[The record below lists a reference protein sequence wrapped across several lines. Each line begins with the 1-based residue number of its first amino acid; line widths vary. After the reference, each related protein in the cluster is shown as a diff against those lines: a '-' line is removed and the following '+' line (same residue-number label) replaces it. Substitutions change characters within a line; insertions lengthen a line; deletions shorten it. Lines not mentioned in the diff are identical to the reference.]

1 LHAYQLLPMEI
12 RMRYPLILSGY
23 RGWEDDVLWQ
33 LVERGTREGW
43 IRYLG
48 YVPDEDLPYLY
59 AAARVFVYPSFYE
72 GFGLPILEAMSC
84 GVPVVCSNVTSLPEV
99 VGDAG
104 LVADPNDIDAIS
116 AQILQSLQDD
126 SWREIA
132 TARGL
137 AQAKQFSWENCAT
150 QTINAY
156 KLL

>member
-1 LHAYQLLPMEI
+1 
-12 RMRYPLILSGY
+12 IL
-23 RGWEDDVLWQ
+23 RGVRQQQDEPGRFSICSRQAAVVL
-33 LVERGTREGW
+33 
-43 IRYLG
+43 
-48 YVPDEDLPYLY
+48 
-59 AAARVFVYPSFYE
+59 
-72 GFGLPILEAMSC
+72 
-84 GVPVVCSNVTSLPEV
+84 
-99 VGDAG
+99 
-104 LVADPNDIDAIS
+104 ADPNDIDAIS

>member
-1 LHAYQLLPMEI
+1 
-12 RMRYPLILSGY
+12 
-23 RGWEDDVLWQ
+23 
-33 LVERGTREGW
+33 
-43 IRYLG
+43 
-48 YVPDEDLPYLY
+48 
-59 AAARVFVYPSFYE
+59 YE

>member
-1 LHAYQLLPMEI
+1 M
-12 RMRYPLILSGY
+12 
-23 RGWEDDVLWQ
+23 VL
-33 LVERGTREGW
+33 
-43 IRYLG
+43 
-48 YVPDEDLPYLY
+48 
-59 AAARVFVYPSFYE
+59 
-72 GFGLPILEAMSC
+72 
-84 GVPVVCSNVTSLPEV
+84 
-99 VGDAG
+99 
-104 LVADPNDIDAIS
+104 ADPNDIDAIS

>member
-1 LHAYQLLPMEI
+1 MKTCRICMQRPESLFIP
-12 RMRYPLILSGY
+12 PS
-23 RGWEDDVLWQ
+23 
-33 LVERGTREGW
+33 TR
-43 IRYLG
+43 
-48 YVPDEDLPYLY
+48 D
-59 AAARVFVYPSFYE
+59 S
-72 GFGLPILEAMSC
+72 GLPILEAMSC

-104 LVADPNDIDAIS
+104 LVADPNDVDAIS
-116 AQILQSLQDD
+116 AHILQSLQDD

-137 AQAKQFSWENCAT
+137 AQAKQFSWENCTT

>member
-1 LHAYQLLPMEI
+1 
-12 RMRYPLILSGY
+12 MRYPLILSGY

-126 SWREIA
+126 SWRKSPPRA
-132 TARGL
+132 VLLRRNSFRGRTVRHRPL
-137 AQAKQFSWENCAT
+137 T
-150 QTINAY
+150 PINY
-156 KLL
+156 SKGVS

>member
-1 LHAYQLLPMEI
+1 MKGGSVTWAMS
-12 RMRYPLILSGY
+12 RMKTCLICTRRPEPLFI
-23 RGWEDDVLWQ
+23 
-33 LVERGTREGW
+33 
-43 IRYLG
+43 
-48 YVPDEDLPYLY
+48 
-59 AAARVFVYPSFYE
+59 PSFYE

-104 LVADPNDIDAIS
+104 LVADPNDVDAIS
-116 AQILQSLQDD
+116 AHIVQSLQDD

-137 AQAKQFSWENCAT
+137 AQAKQFSWENCTT